1 MKIEH
6 FAYAVELPGESAQWY
21 VDHLGFTVKRAS
33 DDPLPVRFLADATGE
48 VMLEIYNN
56 PQVKTPDYASMD
68 PLLLHIA
75 FCCDDVPATAN
86 RLVVAGATLVSGPE
100 FTASGDEL
108 AMLRDPWG
116 LAIQFVKRSE
126 PMVSVN

>member
-6 FAYAVELPGESAQWY
+6 FAYQVNDPAACADWY
-21 VDHLGFTVKRAS
+21 CANLGFIAKRAA
-33 DDPLPVRFLADATGE
+33 DTPVPVRFLADSTGQ

-56 PQVKTPDYASMD
+56 PKVQTPDYASMD

-75 FCCDDVPATAN
+75 FCCDDIAETVERLTAASA
-86 RLVVAGATLVSGPE
+86 VLVSGPK
-100 FTASGDEL
+100 FVNGDHL

-116 LAIQFVKRSE
+116 LAIQFAKRAE
-126 PMVSVN
+126 PMV

>member
-6 FAYAVELPGESAQWY
+6 FAYQTDHPAEAGDWY
-21 VDHLGFTVKRAS
+21 CKHLGFTIRRGADAPV
-33 DDPLPVRFLADATGE
+33 PVRFLADETRQ

-56 PQVKTPDYASMD
+56 PKVTTPDYGSMD

-75 FCCDDVPATAN
+75 FVCEDVPAATE
-86 RLVVAGATLVSGPE
+86 RLTEAGATLVSGPE
-100 FTASGDEL
+100 VLETGDEL

-116 LAIQFVKRSE
+116 LAIQLAKRAES
-126 PMVSVN
+126 ML

>member
-6 FAYAVELPGESAQWY
+6 LAYQVEHPGKTADWY
-21 VDHLGFTVKRAS
+21 CEQLGFAVKRAA
-33 DDPLPVRFLADATGE
+33 DRPVPVRFLADETGQ

-56 PQVKTPDYASMD
+56 PKVSTPDYSAMD

-75 FCCDDVPATAN
+75 LVCPDVSDTAK
-86 RLVVAGATLVSGPE
+86 RLVDAGATLVSGPE
-100 FTASGDEL
+100 TLETGDEL

-116 LAIQFVKRSE
+116 VAIQLVKRAK
-126 PMVSVN
+126 PMVK

>member
-6 FAYAVELPGESAQWY
+6 FAYQVNDPDASAKWYCQNLSFSIKREADLPC
-21 VDHLGFTVKRAS
+21 
-33 DDPLPVRFLADATGE
+33 PVRFLADETGQ

-56 PQVKTPDYASMD
+56 PVVETPDYASMD

-75 FCCDDVPATAN
+75 FCCEDLLSTVE
-86 RLVVAGATLVSGPE
+86 RLIAAGAVRVSGPE
-100 FTASGDEL
+100 IIASGDEL

-116 LAIQFVKRSE
+116 LAIQLVNRAN
-126 PMVSVN
+126 PMV